1 MELHGIVTLP
11 VIPLRGIAVLPNEV
25 MHCDIGRKKTLSAM
39 EQALSGRAHSDSA
52 DREVVRTLLRRDDVR
67 AMVGDL
73 GVDLRRAESAV
84 ATLEGRDLQ
93 NTAARA
99 RAAHEML
106 SGGAQTIQISVVTLL
121 LIIIIV
127 ILLAD

>member
-1 MELHGIVTLP
+1 MKLKELAVAALTVSLTLGSLP
-11 VIPLRGIAVLPNEV
+11 AHAQETAVV
-25 MHCDIGRKKTLSAM
+25 VDRAAM

-99 RAAHEML
+99 RAAH
-106 SGGAQTIQISVVTLL
+106 
-121 LIIIIV
+121 
-127 ILLAD
+127 

>member
-1 MELHGIVTLP
+1 MKLKELAVAALTVSLTLGSLP
-11 VIPLRGIAVLPNEV
+11 AHAQETAVV
-25 MHCDIGRKKTLSAM
+25 VDRAAM
-39 EQALSGRAHSDSA
+39 EQALSGRARSDSA
-52 DREVVRTLLRRDDVR
+52 DREAIRGLLRRDEVR
-67 AMVGDL
+67 GMVGDL
-73 GVDLRRAESAV
+73 GLDLRRAESAV
-84 ATLEGRDLQ
+84 ATLDGRDLQ

>member
-1 MELHGIVTLP
+1 MKLKELATAALIVSLTL
-11 VIPLRGIAVLPNEV
+11 GSLPARAQDTSGV
-25 MHCDIGRKKTLSAM
+25 VDRPAM
-39 EQALSGRAHSDSA
+39 EQALSERAQA
-52 DREVVRTLLRRDDVR
+52 DAADHDAIRALLRRDDVR
-67 AMVGDL
+67 GMAGDL
-73 GVDLRRAESAV
+73 GLDVRRADTAV
-84 ATLEGRDLQ
+84 ATLEGRELQ
-93 NTAARA
+93 DTAARA

>member
-1 MELHGIVTLP
+1 MKLKELAVAALTVSLTLGSLP
-11 VIPLRGIAVLPNEV
+11 AHAQETAVV
-25 MHCDIGRKKTLSAM
+25 VDRAAM

-93 NTAARA
+93 NAAARA